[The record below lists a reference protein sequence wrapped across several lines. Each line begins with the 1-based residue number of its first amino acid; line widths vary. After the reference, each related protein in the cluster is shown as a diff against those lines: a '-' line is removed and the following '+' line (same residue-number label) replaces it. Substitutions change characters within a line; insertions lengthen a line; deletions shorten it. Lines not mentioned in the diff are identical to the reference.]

1 MAFVSKIGDIV
12 LLENDENF
20 IVVDCIE
27 YQGESYLKLGSVLQ
41 EKNNERY
48 VSGFV
53 KESVENDGTYRLLL
67 VRDPILANTLE
78 KIIEDVHK
86 NI

>member
-12 LLENDENF
+12 LLENDESF
-20 IVVDCIE
+20 VVVDCIE
-27 YQGESYLKLGSVLQ
+27 YNGESYLKLGNVLQ
-41 EKNNERY
+41 EKNTERY

-53 KESVENDGTYRLLL
+53 KESVERDGTYRLLL
-67 VRDPILANTLE
+67 VNNPILIKNLE
-78 KIIEDVHK
+78 TIIEEVHK